1 MIEESPRNPP
11 FRNVLVIAKAGAPE
25 NIRVAERLAGW
36 IEKLGVRARFSR
48 RTAQEIGATHGVRKQ
63 SIPRNVDLVVVAG
76 GDGTLLSVARTA
88 APRGIPILGV
98 NLGSLG
104 FLTELQPEELFQNLE
119 RMVAG
124 HYDIEERRTLRVRL
138 LRGRRKVREH
148 NALNDVVLAKS
159 ALARMVNL
167 EVTVDRHAVASY
179 TSDGLIIS
187 TATGSTAY
195 SLSAGGPILDPR
207 VRAFIVTPICPHS
220 MSYRPLVVPGSVEV
234 RVRLHATSDEEVF
247 VTLDGQIGYPVLTGE
262 SVVVDEHPASVKLVR
277 VSGRSFFEVLRRK
290 LGWGAR

>member
-1 MIEESPRNPP
+1 MSEPSPRNPP

-25 NIRVAERLAGW
+25 NTRVAERLAGW

-48 RTAQEIGATHGVRKQ
+48 RTTQEIGSSRGVRKEA
-63 SIPRNVDLVVVAG
+63 IPRNVDLVVVAG

-104 FLTELQPEELFQNLE
+104 FLTELQPEELFHNLE
-119 RMVAG
+119 RVVAG

-138 LRGRRKVREH
+138 RRGRKKIREH

-159 ALARMVNL
+159 ALARMINL
-167 EVTVDRHAVASY
+167 EVSVDRHAVASY

-234 RVRLHATSDEEVF
+234 RVRLHASTDEEVF

-262 SVVVDEHPASVKLVR
+262 TVLVDEHPSPVKLVR

-290 LGWGAR
+290 LRWGAR